1 MPHLA
6 ADPPPFRVLAAAVGR
21 DATERLPLL
30 LCCDHASRAVPPRYG
45 DLGLGPADLARH
57 IAWDIGAAALTMKL
71 SAALGVAAVL
81 SGVSRLIVDCNRD
94 PADPTAIPEI
104 SDGTLI
110 PGNRDL
116 AAGEIAARIA
126 RYHTPYHH
134 EIRARLDKIAAR
146 AAAPTLIAV
155 HSFTPALAEDG
166 RARPWHVGVLW
177 DRDPRLAAPLLDL
190 FRAEAGLVVGDNEP
204 YSAKGNSGYT
214 LRRHGAA
221 NGFPHVLIEIRQ
233 DLIATPAGVAQWS
246 ARLAGVF
253 ARLFAIAGPF
263 GRQRF

>member
-6 ADPPPFRVLAAAVGR
+6 ADPPPFRVLAAAER
-21 DATERLPLL
+21 DAAERLPLS
-30 LCCDHASRAVPPRYG
+30 LCCDHASRAMPPRYG
-45 DLGLGPADLARH
+45 DLGLAAADLARH
-57 IAWDIGAAALTMKL
+57 IAWDIGAAALTTRL
-71 SAALGVAAVL
+71 SAALGVAAVF
-81 SGVSRLIVDCNRD
+81 SGVSRLVVDCNRD
-94 PADPTAIPEI
+94 PADPPAIPEI

-110 PGNRDL
+110 PGNRGL

-126 RYHTPYHH
+126 RYHTPYHR
-134 EIRARLDKIAAR
+134 EIAAR
-146 AAAPTLIAV
+146 LAAVAARAPAPALIAV

-190 FRAEAGLVVGDNEP
+190 FRAEAGLAVGDNEP

-233 DLIATPAGVAQWS
+233 DLIATSEGVAEWS

-253 ARLFAIAGPF
+253 AKLFAIAGPF
-263 GRQRF
+263 ERRRF